1 MQLQKQEKRI
11 CWECLRTPRNAT
23 QLMIGTLYRMDI
35 NKLRFLDGEFEHY
48 YERYKKGRSGVQ
60 EDKAE
65 TAAMRSKSVW
75 EFRDGRCCQK
85 YQRLARNWLD
95 FRAKSNCRT
104 RSDHKLYDEK
114 LEEFRRGGLL

>member
-35 NKLRFLDGEFEHY
+35 NNLRFLDGVFEHC
-48 YERYKKGRSGVQ
+48 YERYKKGRSELQ
-60 EDKAE
+60 EGKAE
-65 TAAMRSKSVW
+65 TAAVQSKSVW
-75 EFRDGRCCQK
+75 EFRDGRCCQR

-95 FRAKSNCRT
+95 FRAMDCRT
-104 RSDHKLYDEK
+104 RSERKLHDEK
-114 LEEFRRGGLL
+114 LEEYRRGGLL